1 MQDMN
6 EPQSAMPTDHEGAM
20 AKADLYKLANYS
32 YKLFKMLEG
41 NQQLE
46 GWVQAKITKAADYIA
61 SVYHYMEYEMKF
73 SEYGEQLETADVYTE
88 GQRAELRNK
97 LMEAKDKIKQ
107 LKQKQAEKMSKKD
120 VKEEKS
126 STGGEID
133 RSKKGVTKHTQN
145 TKRFSDEPHTEPK
158 SQAKSQS
165 AADKAGEK
173 AADKAEERE
182 GKNWEKRFGKGSV
195 TRVKDGKKVDEALKG
210 KKKTEGELNELSVN
224 KLLSIKN
231 GANKIARDAGVHG
244 DGDMAKAEKA
254 ARVAGTASYKAHQQ
268 TMQNMKAQG
277 VDPKQV
283 YANEGKGDGNLA
295 NNAKPYNKVTRGD
308 VIAGRLGKDEKGGKT
323 TKNVKEAADEK
334 CNHTA
339 KGKKCPVHGLKECSG
354 MKEAAKPDFLDVN
367 KNGNKKEPMKKAVA
381 DTKKGTAP
389 KKGVNPFAKKD
400 SPVKKAVAKA
410 KAKMEGSI
418 QGGVWVSSPDKG
430 VAPPQDIDGGSAPA
444 PKKAK
449 SPFPSRNDPAKAAKA
464 AATKPG
470 TANPAMP
477 SRNKEAVKESVEL
490 ANIKMLAGL

>member
-32 YKLFKMLEG
+32 YKLFKMLDG

-88 GQRAELRNK
+88 SQRVELRNK
-97 LMEAKDKIKQ
+97 LMEAKDKIKL

-133 RSKKGVTKHTQN
+133 RSKKGVTKHSQN
-145 TKRFSDEPHTEPK
+145 PNRFSDEPHTEPK
-158 SQAKSQS
+158 SQAKSKS
-165 AADKAGEK
+165 AAEK
-173 AADKAEERE
+173 KGDQAADKAEEKE

-195 TRVKDGKKVDEALKG
+195 TRVKDGKKVAEALDPVGKEDDDVDNDG
-210 KKKTEGELNELSVN
+210 KKNTKSDKYIKTKRAAVS
-224 KLLSIKN
+224 
-231 GANKIARDAGVHG
+231 
-244 DGDMAKAEKA
+244 KA
-254 ARVAGTASYKAHQQ
+254 VA
-268 TMQNMKAQG
+268 
-277 VDPKQV
+277 
-283 YANEGKGDGNLA
+283 
-295 NNAKPYNKVTRGD
+295 
-308 VIAGRLGKDEKGGKT
+308 
-323 TKNVKEAADEK
+323 KNVKEAADEK

-339 KGKKCPVHGLKECSG
+339 KGKKCPVHGLKECGS
-354 MKEAAKPDFLDVN
+354 MYEAAKPDAN
-367 KNGNKKEPMKKAVA
+367 KDKIPDYAQDGKGAKDLGKG
-381 DTKKGTAP
+381 KGTAP

-418 QGGVWVSSPDKG
+418 QGGVWVSTPDKG
-430 VAPPQDIDGGSAPA
+430 VPPPQDIDGGSVTPA
-444 PKKAK
+444 KKAK
-449 SPFPSRNDPAKAAKA
+449 SPFPSRNDPKKASDA

-477 SRNKEAVKESVEL
+477 SRNKTPVKESVEL

>member
-32 YKLFKMLEG
+32 YKLFKMLDG
-41 NQQLE
+41 DQQLE

-73 SEYGEQLETADVYTE
+73 SEYGEQLETADVYSE
-88 GQRAELRNK
+88 SQRVELRNK

-120 VKEEKS
+120 VKEEKEEKS
-126 STGGEID
+126 STGGKID

-145 TKRFSDEPHTEPK
+145 PNRFSDEPHTEPK

-165 AADKAGEK
+165 AADKASDK
-173 AADKAEERE
+173 AADKAEEKE
-182 GKNWEKRFGKGSV
+182 GKNWEKRFGKDSV
-195 TRVKDGKKVDEALKG
+195 TRVKDGQKVKEALDPVG
-210 KKKTEGELNELSVN
+210 KEDDDVDNDGQKNTKSDKYIKTKRAAVS
-224 KLLSIKN
+224 
-231 GANKIARDAGVHG
+231 
-244 DGDMAKAEKA
+244 KA
-254 ARVAGTASYKAHQQ
+254 VA
-268 TMQNMKAQG
+268 
-277 VDPKQV
+277 
-283 YANEGKGDGNLA
+283 
-295 NNAKPYNKVTRGD
+295 
-308 VIAGRLGKDEKGGKT
+308 
-323 TKNVKEAADEK
+323 KNVKEAADEK

-339 KGKKCPVHGLKECSG
+339 KGKKCPVHGLKECGG
-354 MKEAAKPDFLDVN
+354 MSEAAKPDFLDVN
-367 KNGNKKEPMKKAVA
+367 KNKKEPMKQAVA

-430 VAPPQDIDGGSAPA
+430 VPPPQDVDGGSVAPA
-444 PKKAK
+444 KKAK
-449 SPFPSRNDPAKAAKA
+449 SPFPSRNDPKKAAGA

-477 SRNKEAVKESVEL
+477 SRNKETVKESADL
-490 ANIKMLAGL
+490 FRMKQLMTRLNG